1 MIYNMNVQYNSDR
14 CATSVISSAFCID
27 WKCKQQHA
35 GGFNENKDSM
45 VTPRELPMLD
55 HRCRAKTFGTS
66 RRLLQEARY

>member
-55 HRCRAKTFGTS
+55 
-66 RRLLQEARY
+66 QQ